1 MFEFLKSLVII
12 AYWMGLKPNKPAK
25 MYKTLFPED
34 KQIGD
39 KLEFVPGIGGKQ
51 VQLAP
56 STYDAPA
63 YLLQIDPAVT
73 KDSKLALFRTKKRV
87 TERQKQ
93 DYQNAVA
100 RNMPSQINS
109 LKKKIMDEMSDL
121 IEGGEVVADVMAGQL
136 LSTGTVTIAANGAN
150 LSAVYGVLAAQKETL
165 LSTAK
170 WSDTTNST
178 PIADI
183 ERWRDAVADLP
194 ESGGEKPSRAI
205 CRTKTFNYIK
215 NNAGIR
221 AAMAAS
227 ASFKDIT
234 TQMVIDFVKA
244 KTDVE
249 IFVYDASHKDHTGLV
264 TQYVFPEEIFTLLP
278 AGEVGRMVFGTTPEE
293 NEMGKAGKDIALAG
307 DAQGI
312 AVKVKEVDDEVEETE
327 VKASVILLPS
337 GEGLGKIFIATV
349 HS

>member
-1 MFEFLKSLVII
+1 MFRFLQAAIVI
-12 AYWMGLKPNKPAK
+12 AYWLGLKPNKPAK

-39 KLEFVPGIGGKQ
+39 KLEYVPGIGGKS
-51 VQLAP
+51 VTLAP
-56 STYDAPA
+56 SAYDAPA
-63 YLLQIDPAVT
+63 YLLQIDPIT
-73 KDSKLALFRTKKRV
+73 SKESKLALFRTKKRV

-100 RNMPSQINS
+100 RNLPSQIAS
-109 LKKKIMDEMSDL
+109 LEKKISDEMADL
-121 IEGGEVVADVMAGQL
+121 VEGGEVVADVMAGQL

-150 LSAVYGVLAAQKETL
+150 LSGTYGILAAQQETL

-170 WSDTTNST
+170 WSDLTNST

-183 ERWRDAVADLP
+183 ERWRDAVAELP
-194 ESGGEKPSRAI
+194 ESSGEKPSRAI

-215 NNAGIR
+215 NNVGIR
-221 AAMAAS
+221 AEMAAS

-234 TQMVIDFVKA
+234 TQMVIDFIKA

-249 IFVYDASHKDHTGLV
+249 IFVYDAAYKDHTGTT
-264 TQYVFPEEIFTLLP
+264 TQYVFPNEIFTLLP
-278 AGEVGRMVFGTTPEE
+278 AGQVGRMVFGTTPEE
-293 NEMGKAGKDIALAG
+293 NEMGKPGKDIALGG
-307 DAQGI
+307 DVQGI
-312 AVKVKEVDDEVEETE
+312 AVKVKEIDDEVEETE
-327 VKASVILLPS
+327 VKASVMVLPS